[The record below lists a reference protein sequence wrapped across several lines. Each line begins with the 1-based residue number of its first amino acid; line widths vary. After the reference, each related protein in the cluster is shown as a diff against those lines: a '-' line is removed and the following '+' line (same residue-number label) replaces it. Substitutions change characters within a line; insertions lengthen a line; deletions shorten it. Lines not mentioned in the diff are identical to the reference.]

1 VAPTARDADGV
12 LERAEDGVVAR
23 HA

>member
-1 VAPTARDADGV
+1 VAPTARDAEGM